1 MARTA
6 AARRYAKALFQIA
19 REAGD
24 IDSVRDELDK
34 LEALVDEMPQ
44 LRDALFRPLH
54 PVAQRRAALSAVAER
69 LGTGAAVKNFYSFL
83 IDQRRIVYFAQI
95 REEFERL
102 ADEAEGRVP
111 AQVVSARPLGDDECE
126 RLRRA
131 LNARTGRD
139 VQLDVS
145 VDESLVG
152 GVVARVG
159 DVVFDGSI
167 RTHLE
172 QLRSNLTKGH

>member
-1 MARTA
+1 MVRTA

-19 REAGD
+19 CEDA
-24 IDSVRDELDK
+24 SVEGVRGELDR
-34 LEALVDEMPQ
+34 LEELFEELPE

-54 PVAQRRAALSAVAER
+54 PVAQRRAALTAVAER
-69 LGTGAAVKNFYSFL
+69 LGTSASVQNFYAFL
-83 IDQRRIVYFAQI
+83 IDQRRIVHFSEI

-102 ADEAEGRVP
+102 AEEAEGRVP
-111 AQVVSARPLGDDECE
+111 AHVVSARPLNDDERE

-131 LNARTGRD
+131 LNARTGRE
-139 VQLDVS
+139 VELDVA

-167 RTHLE
+167 RTHLQ
-172 QLRSNLTKGH
+172 QLRSNLMKGH